1 MSEVALP
8 PEVADGQRGSAGAL
22 LRQAREEA
30 GLHIGAMAVALKV
43 PVKKIEALE
52 ADRLDL
58 LPDAVFARALT
69 GSICRHLKV
78 DAAPILELLPQL
90 RSATVL
96 AVQPRL
102 ETPFHYG
109 RANSH
114 SALPAALGNP
124 AVLVTGFLVMGAM
137 ALWLWPTAPTVV
149 VNETPALAVAN
160 VMPSLV
166 GLPGTEQSRTVVG
179 AGAAA
184 NSATPATP
192 ASADP
197 AKVVPPGE
205 RAGSMAP
212 ASALPTGSISEA
224 IKAPDIGV
232 SNPVGVV
239 QFRASGQSWIE
250 VTDATGTVQLRKT
263 LEAGDT
269 AGASGVLPL
278 KVVVGRANLTMVQ
291 VRGQNFELL
300 PLSKD
305 NVARFEVRQ

>member
-1 MSEVALP
+1 MSEAALAS
-8 PEVADGQRGSAGAL
+8 EEADGQSGSAGAL
-22 LRQAREEA
+22 LRQAREQA
-30 GLHIGAMAVALKV
+30 GLHIGALAVALKV

-52 ADRLDL
+52 SDRLDL

-78 DAAPILELLPQL
+78 DATPILELLPQL
-90 RSATVL
+90 RSAALRGTSS
-96 AVQPRL
+96 QL

-109 RANSH
+109 GASSRN
-114 SALPAALGNP
+114 ALPAALGNP
-124 AVLVTGFLVMGAM
+124 VVLVSGFLVIGAL
-137 ALWLWPTAPTVV
+137 ALWFWPTEPTVIAT
-149 VNETPALAVAN
+149 ETPALSVAN

-166 GLPGTEQSRTVVG
+166 GLPGAESPGTG
-179 AGAAA
+179 ANVAAPVPA
-184 NSATPATP
+184 PAALATT
-192 ASADP
+192 DP
-197 AKVVPPGE
+197 VKVVAPAE
-205 RAGSMAP
+205 SSGSMA
-212 ASALPTGSISEA
+212 EA
-224 IKAPDIGV
+224 VKAPDVGV

-239 QFRASGQSWIE
+239 QFRASGQSWVE

-278 KVVVGRANLTMVQ
+278 RVVVGRANLTTVQ
-291 VRGQNFELL
+291 VRGQKFELL